1 MCIFCSQVA
10 KTDNLT
16 QEDAKEESDK
26 QGTVNGIPVKQE
38 ETKLNKQCATLGALL
53 SDVVDYNKDKMLN
66 RSRSNNSGWCEER
79 TDTYSEV
86 PNGEGN
92 KKLGSPEGTYV
103 SELMPDASGDA
114 HLPNS
119 VCVSDLQLES
129 KLAEDFRKEMEKQ
142 RRKCSHGPKS
152 TKWSYTEVLQSLQ
165 NFMENED
172 TNKDSFAQSDVVEE
186 QNTNKS
192 TGYSRSNDD
201 RKEDTEIKTDYGS
214 LLESVGKLLDQI
226 YAKYSTVMLDARGN
240 NITPHNLEN
249 NSRAKFEATED
260 LCIKQG
266 SVQESSHLNT
276 DLVKFKEKKM
286 NITENF
292 ATNQGKSSHN
302 HGKYKL
308 DNIKIAHGD
317 KPEGQMRK
325 PPPRVEKCK
334 SKEKKIQY
342 PNCKW
347 QQVEEDNEI
356 KEENKRNVRAELL
369 KELQECDEKLKELYS
384 EESFSSDNESDNST
398 GTSFESTED
407 SSTEN
412 AKSES
417 SAESDYDSDSGR
429 YYGMK
434 KPLNGGGIYQND
446 MGQDGGYN
454 ETDFG
459 ATGDQIHNNDYGF
472 YSQESTRNILEPE
485 QQSSYACNNI
495 HDAHPTQVPNWYTQ
509 SHGSDWFKH
518 WYPHYWTSSYAY
530 NPMVGQDY
538 ISYLKHYRNCYE
550 QAAKYY
556 SDLATRFQRNCN
568 LQDTYQL
575 QSSYIKE
582 MLKKA

>member
-1 MCIFCSQVA
+1 MPVFCSQVA
-10 KTDNLT
+10 KTDNLA
-16 QEDAKEESDK
+16 QEDVKKEIEK
-26 QGTVNGIPVKQE
+26 RGTINGIPVKQE
-38 ETKLNKQCATLGALL
+38 ETKLNKQCAALGALL
-53 SDVVDYNKDKMLN
+53 SDVVVYNKDKMLN
-66 RSRSNNSGWCEER
+66 HSRSNNSGWCEGR
-79 TDTYSEV
+79 ADTYSGI
-86 PNGEGN
+86 PNGERN
-92 KKLGSPEGTYV
+92 KKLVSPEGTFV

-114 HLPNS
+114 YIPNS

-129 KLAEDFRKEMEKQ
+129 KLTEDFRREMEK
-142 RRKCSHGPKS
+142 RRIDCSHKPKS
-152 TKWSYTEVLQSLQ
+152 TKWSYTEALQSLQ
-165 NFMENED
+165 NFMENEN
-172 TNKDSFAQSDVVEE
+172 TNKDSFAKSDVVEE

-192 TGYSRSNDD
+192 TEYSRTNDD

-226 YAKYSTVMLDARGN
+226 YTKYSTVMLDGRGN
-240 NITPHNLEN
+240 NIIPHNLEN
-249 NSRAKFEATED
+249 YSRAKLEVTED

-266 SVQESSHLNT
+266 NVQESSHLNT
-276 DLVKFKEKKM
+276 DLVKFKEKKI

-292 ATNQGKSSHN
+292 ATNQGKSSYN
-302 HGKYKL
+302 YGKYKS

-317 KPEGQMRK
+317 RPEEQMRK
-325 PPPRVEKCK
+325 SPPRVEKCK

-347 QQVEEDNEI
+347 QQVEEDNEM
-356 KEENKRNVRAELL
+356 KEENRRIVRAELL
-369 KELQECDEKLKELYS
+369 KELRECDEKLKELYS
-384 EESFSSDNESDNST
+384 EESFSSDNESRNST
-398 GTSFESTED
+398 GTSSESTED

-412 AKSES
+412 AKGETS
-417 SAESDYDSDSGR
+417 SESDYDSDSER
-429 YYGMK
+429 YYGMQE
-434 KPLNGGGIYQND
+434 PLGGGGIYQTD

-459 ATGDQIHNNDYGF
+459 MTGNQIHNDDYGF
-472 YSQESTRNILEPE
+472 YSQQQSTPDFAEPE

-495 HDAHPTQVPNWYTQ
+495 HDAHHTQVPNWYTQ
-509 SHGSDWFKH
+509 SHGSD

-538 ISYLKHYRNCYE
+538 ISYLKHYRHCHE

-556 SDLATRFQRNCN
+556 SDLAICYQTNCN

-582 MLKKA
+582 MLKKE